1 MYQDPQEKGR
11 GPAARVYRTAVL
23 LIAVLLLITT
33 AVGST
38 AAFLVT
44 KPEPVEE
51 AFAYAQVSC
60 QVTQSGNALAVQNTG
75 TAQAYIRASYAVNW
89 RLDGEESIAAAV
101 PEGYSYGL
109 IEDPQGAWVDGGDG
123 YFYYPYPV
131 DPGDETP
138 SLLTCSV
145 SRPEEPEYTL
155 SVEVVAEAIQSV
167 PEAAVKAAW
176 GLSIDTNG
184 NLIVPPQN

>member
-23 LIAVLLLITT
+23 LIAVFLLIST

-44 KPEPVEE
+44 KTGPVVED
-51 AFAYAQVSC
+51 FAYAQVSC
-60 QVTQSGNALAVQNTG
+60 QVIRSGNTLAVQNTG

-101 PEGYSYGL
+101 PEGYSYDL
-109 IEDPQGAWVDGGDG
+109 VKDPQGAWVDGGDG
-123 YFYYPYPV
+123 YFYYPDPV
-131 DPGDETP
+131 DPGGETP

-145 SRPEEPEYTL
+145 LCPEEPEYTL
-155 SVEVVAEAIQSV
+155 SVEVVAEAIQSN
-167 PEAAVKAAW
+167 PAEAAEDAW
-176 GLSIDTNG
+176 GVRVSDGVLT
-184 NLIVPPQN
+184 VH

>member
-44 KPEPVEE
+44 KTEPVEE

-60 QVTQSGNALAVQNTG
+60 QVTDTMGVKNTG

-89 RLDGEESIAAAV
+89 LDGDENIAAAV
-101 PEGYSYGL
+101 PEDYSCDL
-109 IEDPQGAWVDGGDG
+109 AENPQWEKGGDG
-123 YFYYPYPV
+123 YFYYPDPV
-131 DPGDETP
+131 DPGDEAP
-138 SLLTCSV
+138 SLLTCRV
-145 SRPEEPEYTL
+145 SYPVDPEYTL
-155 SVEVVAEAIQSV
+155 SVEVVAEAIQST
-167 PEAAVKAAW
+167 PAEAAEEAW
-176 GLSIDTNG
+176 GVRVSDGVLT
-184 NLIVPPQN
+184 VQ

>member
-44 KPEPVEE
+44 KTEPVEE

-60 QVTQSGNALAVQNTG
+60 QVTDTMGVKNTG
-75 TAQAYIRASYAVNW
+75 TAQAYIRASYAANW
-89 RLDGEESIAAAV
+89 RDGEGKIAAAA
-101 PEGYSYGL
+101 PEGYSY
-109 IEDPQGAWVDGGDG
+109 DPEESLQWKKGGDG
-123 YFYYPYPV
+123 YFYYPDPV
-131 DPGDETP
+131 APGEETP
-138 SLLTCSV
+138 SLLTCSAPY
-145 SRPEEPEYTL
+145 PEYPGYTL
-155 SVEVVAEAIQSV
+155 SVEVVAEAIQSN
-167 PEAAVKAAW
+167 PAEAAEEAW
-176 GLSIDTNG
+176 GVRVSDSVLT
-184 NLIVPPQN
+184 VH

>member
-1 MYQDPQEKGR
+1 MYQDLQEKGR

-44 KPEPVEE
+44 KTEPVVED
-51 AFAYAQVSC
+51 FAYAQVSC
-60 QVTQSGNALAVQNTG
+60 QVTDTMGVKNTG

-101 PEGYSYGL
+101 PEGYSCAL
-109 IEDPQGAWVDGGDG
+109 AENPQWEKGGDG

-131 DPGDETP
+131 APGDEAP
-138 SLLTCSV
+138 SLLTCIV
-145 SRPEEPEYTL
+145 SCPEDPEYTL
-155 SVEVVAEAIQSV
+155 SVEVVAEAIQST
-167 PEAAVKAAW
+167 PAEAAEEAW
-176 GLSIDTNG
+176 SVRVSDGVLT
-184 NLIVPPQN
+184 VH

>member
-1 MYQDPQEKGR
+1 MHQDPQEKGR
-11 GPAARVYRTAVL
+11 GSAARIYRTAVL

-44 KPEPVEE
+44 KTEPVEE

-60 QVTQSGNALAVQNTG
+60 QVTDTLAVQNTG

-89 RLDGEESIAAAV
+89 LDVNGNIVAAV
-101 PEGYSYGL
+101 PEGYSC
-109 IEDPQGAWVDGGDG
+109 DPVENQDDWTEGGDG

-131 DPGDETP
+131 DPGSETP

-145 SRPEEPEYTL
+145 SRLEDPEYTL
-155 SVEVVAEAIQSV
+155 SVEVVAEAIQSD
-167 PEAAVKAAW
+167 PAEAAADAW
-176 GLSIDTNG
+176 GVTVSG
-184 NLIVPPQN
+184 GVLIVH

>member
-44 KPEPVEE
+44 KTEPVEE

-60 QVTQSGNALAVQNTG
+60 QVTDALAVQNTG

-89 RLDGEESIAAAV
+89 LDVNGNIVAAV
-101 PEGYSYGL
+101 PEGYSC
-109 IEDPQGAWVDGGDG
+109 DPVENQDDWTEGGDG

-138 SLLTCSV
+138 SLLTCSP
-145 SRPEEPEYTL
+145 SYPENPEYTL
-155 SVEVVAEAIQSV
+155 SVEVVAEAIQSD
-167 PEAAVKAAW
+167 PAEAAADAW
-176 GLSIDTNG
+176 GVRVSDGMLT
-184 NLIVPPQN
+184 VQ

>member
-23 LIAVLLLITT
+23 LIAVILLITT

-44 KPEPVEE
+44 KTEPVKE

-60 QVTQSGNALAVQNTG
+60 QVTQSGNALGVKNTG
-75 TAQAYIRASYAVNW
+75 TAPAYIRASYAVNW
-89 RLDGEESIAAAV
+89 RDREGIIAAV
-101 PEGYSYGL
+101 TPEGYSYDLEKG
-109 IEDPQGAWVDGGDG
+109 IQWEEGGDG
-123 YFYYPYPV
+123 YFYYPAPV
-131 DPGDETP
+131 DPGEETP

-145 SRPEEPEYTL
+145 SCPEDPEYTL
-155 SVEVVAEAIQSV
+155 SVEVVAEAIQST
-167 PEAAVKAAW
+167 PAEAAEDAW
-176 GLSIDTNG
+176 GVRVSDDVLT
-184 NLIVPPQN
+184 VH

>member
-23 LIAVLLLITT
+23 LIAVLLLIST

-44 KPEPVEE
+44 KTGPVVED
-51 AFAYAQVSC
+51 FAYAQVSC
-60 QVTQSGNALAVQNTG
+60 QVIRSDNALAVQNTG

-89 RLDGEESIAAAV
+89 LDGDENIAAAV
-101 PEGYSYGL
+101 PEGYSCDL
-109 IEDPQGAWVDGGDG
+109 AENPQGAWVEGGDG
-123 YFYYPYPV
+123 YFYYPAPV
-131 DPGDETP
+131 DPGGETP

-145 SRPEEPEYTL
+145 LCPEEPAYTL
-155 SVEVVAEAIQSV
+155 SVEVVAEAIQSN
-167 PEAAVKAAW
+167 PAEAAEDAW
-176 GLSIDTNG
+176 GVTVSDGVLT
-184 NLIVPPQN
+184 VH

>member
-1 MYQDPQEKGR
+1 MYQDPQKKGR

-44 KPEPVEE
+44 KTGPVEE

-60 QVTQSGNALAVQNTG
+60 QVTDALAVQNTG

-89 RLDGEESIAAAV
+89 LDVDGYIAAAA
-101 PEGYSYGL
+101 PEGYSCGL
-109 IEDPQGAWVDGGDG
+109 VENQDDWTEGGDG

-131 DPGDETP
+131 APGDETP
-138 SLLTCSV
+138 SLLTCSP
-145 SRPEEPEYTL
+145 SYPEDPAYTL
-155 SVEVVAEAIQSV
+155 SVEVVAEAIQSN
-167 PEAAVKAAW
+167 PAEAAEEAW
-176 GLSIDTNG
+176 GVTVSGSVLTAY
-184 NLIVPPQN
+184 

>member
-44 KPEPVEE
+44 KTEPVEE
-51 AFAYAQVSC
+51 SFAYAQVSC
-60 QVTQSGNALAVQNTG
+60 QVTDALAVQNTG

-89 RLDGEESIAAAV
+89 LDGDRNIVAAA
-101 PEGYSYGL
+101 PEGYRCDL
-109 IEDPQGAWVDGGDG
+109 VENQDDWTEGGDG

-131 DPGDETP
+131 DPGSETP
-138 SLLTCSV
+138 SLLTCNASY
-145 SRPEEPEYTL
+145 PEDPAYTL
-155 SVEVVAEAIQSV
+155 SVEVVAEAIQSD
-167 PEAAVKAAW
+167 PAEAAAEAW
-176 GLSIDTNG
+176 GVTVSDGELTAY
-184 NLIVPPQN
+184 

>member
-44 KPEPVEE
+44 KTEPVVED
-51 AFAYAQVSC
+51 FAYAQVSC
-60 QVTQSGNALAVQNTG
+60 QVTRSGSALAVQNTG

-89 RLDGEESIAAAV
+89 RDGEGKIAAAA
-101 PEGYSYGL
+101 PEGYSYDLEKG
-109 IEDPQGAWVDGGDG
+109 IQWEEGGDG
-123 YFYYPYPV
+123 YFYYPAPV
-131 DPGDETP
+131 DPGGETP

-145 SRPEEPEYTL
+145 LCPENPKYTL
-155 SVEVVAEAIQSV
+155 SVEVVAEAIQSN
-167 PEAAVKAAW
+167 PAEAAEEAW
-176 GLSIDTNG
+176 GVTVSGGMLT
-184 NLIVPPQN
+184 VQ

>member
-1 MYQDPQEKGR
+1 MHQDSQEKGR

-44 KPEPVEE
+44 KTEPVEE

-60 QVTQSGNALAVQNTG
+60 QVTDTLAVQNTG

-89 RLDGEESIAAAV
+89 LDVDGSIVAAV
-101 PEGYSYGL
+101 PEGYSCGL
-109 IEDPQGAWVDGGDG
+109 VEDPQGAWAEGGDG

-145 SRPEEPEYTL
+145 SRPEDPEYTL
-155 SVEVVAEAIQSV
+155 SVEVVAEAIQSN
-167 PEAAVKAAW
+167 PAEAAEDAW
-176 GLSIDTNG
+176 GVRVSDGELTVD
-184 NLIVPPQN
+184 

>member
-23 LIAVLLLITT
+23 LIAVLLLIGT

-44 KPEPVEE
+44 KTEPVVED
-51 AFAYAQVSC
+51 FAYAQVSC
-60 QVTQSGNALAVQNTG
+60 QVIRSGNTLGVQNTG

-89 RLDGEESIAAAV
+89 RDGEGIIAAV
-101 PEGYSYGL
+101 TPDGYSCDL
-109 IEDPQGAWVDGGDG
+109 DENQGAWVDGGDG
-123 YFYYPYPV
+123 YFYCLTPV
-131 DPGDETP
+131 DPGGETP

-145 SRPEEPEYTL
+145 SYPEDPACTL
-155 SVEVVAEAIQSV
+155 SVEVVAEAIQSN
-167 PEAAVKAAW
+167 PAEAAEDAW
-176 GLSIDTNG
+176 GVTVSNG
-184 NLIVPPQN
+184 VLTVH

>member
-1 MYQDPQEKGR
+1 MYQDPQERGR

-44 KPEPVEE
+44 KTEPVVED
-51 AFAYAQVSC
+51 FAYAQVSC
-60 QVTQSGNALAVQNTG
+60 QVIRSGNTLGVQNTG

-101 PEGYSYGL
+101 PEDYSCDL
-109 IEDPQGAWVDGGDG
+109 VKDPQGAWVDGGDG
-123 YFYYPYPV
+123 YFYYPDPV
-131 DPGDETP
+131 APGGETP

-145 SRPEEPEYTL
+145 LCPENPEYTL
-155 SVEVVAEAIQSV
+155 SVEVVAEAIQSN
-167 PEAAVKAAW
+167 PAEAAEEAW
-176 GLSIDTNG
+176 RVTVSDGKLTVD
-184 NLIVPPQN
+184 

>member
-44 KPEPVEE
+44 KTEPVEE
-51 AFAYAQVSC
+51 SFAYAQVSC
-60 QVTQSGNALAVQNTG
+60 QVTDTLAVQNTG

-89 RLDGEESIAAAV
+89 LDVNGNIVAAV
-101 PEGYSYGL
+101 PEDYSCDL
-109 IEDPQGAWVDGGDG
+109 VKDPQGAWVEGGDG
-123 YFYYPYPV
+123 YFYCLTPV
-131 DPGDETP
+131 DPGGETP

-145 SRPEEPEYTL
+145 SYPENPKYTL
-155 SVEVVAEAIQSV
+155 SVEVVAEAIQST
-167 PEAAVKAAW
+167 PAEAAEDAW
-176 GLSIDTNG
+176 SVRVSDGVLT
-184 NLIVPPQN
+184 VQ

>member
-1 MYQDPQEKGR
+1 MYQDPQEKGQ

-23 LIAVLLLITT
+23 LIAVLLLIST

-44 KPEPVEE
+44 KTEPVVE
-51 AFAYAQVSC
+51 AFAYARVSC
-60 QVTQSGNALAVQNTG
+60 QVTRSDNALAVQNTG

-101 PEGYSYGL
+101 PEGYSYDL
-109 IEDPQGAWVDGGDG
+109 DENQGAWVEGGDG
-123 YFYYPYPV
+123 YFYCLTPV
-131 DPGDETP
+131 DPGGETP

-145 SRPEEPEYTL
+145 FYPENPKYTL
-155 SVEVVAEAIQSV
+155 SVEVVAEAIQSN
-167 PEAAVKAAW
+167 PAEAAEEAW
-176 GLSIDTNG
+176 GVTVSNG
-184 NLIVPPQN
+184 VLTVH

>member
-23 LIAVLLLITT
+23 LIAVLLLIST

-44 KPEPVEE
+44 QTEPVEE

-60 QVTQSGNALAVQNTG
+60 QVTDTMGVKNTG

-89 RLDGEESIAAAV
+89 LDGDENIAAAV
-101 PEGYSYGL
+101 PEDYSCAL
-109 IEDPQGAWVDGGDG
+109 VENPQWEKGGDG
-123 YFYYPYPV
+123 YFYYPDPV
-131 DPGDETP
+131 DPGGEAP

-145 SRPEEPEYTL
+145 SYPEDPTYTL
-155 SVEVVAEAIQSV
+155 SVEVVAEAIQSN
-167 PEAAVKAAW
+167 PAEAAEDAW
-176 GLSIDTNG
+176 SVRVSGGRLT
-184 NLIVPPQN
+184 VH

>member
-1 MYQDPQEKGR
+1 MHQDPQEKGR

-44 KPEPVEE
+44 KTGPVEE
-51 AFAYAQVSC
+51 SFAYAQVSC
-60 QVTQSGNALAVQNTG
+60 QVTDTMGVKNTG

-89 RLDGEESIAAAV
+89 LDGEGHITAAA
-101 PEGYSYGL
+101 PEGYSDGL
-109 IEDPQGAWVDGGDG
+109 VENPRDAWVEGGDG
-123 YFYYPYPV
+123 YFYYPAPV

-138 SLLTCSV
+138 SLLTCSP
-145 SRPEEPEYTL
+145 SYPENPEYTL
-155 SVEVVAEAIQSV
+155 SVEVVAEAIQSD
-167 PEAAVKAAW
+167 PAEAAEDAW
-176 GLSIDTNG
+176 GVTVRDGELT
-184 NLIVPPQN
+184 VQ

>member
-11 GPAARVYRTAVL
+11 GPRVYRTAVL
-23 LIAVLLLITT
+23 LIAVILLITT

-44 KPEPVEE
+44 KTEPVVE

-60 QVTQSGNALAVQNTG
+60 QVTDALAVQNTG

-89 RLDGEESIAAAV
+89 LDGEENIVVAA
-101 PEGYSYGL
+101 PEGYSYDL
-109 IEDPQGAWVDGGDG
+109 DENQGAWVDGGDG

-131 DPGDETP
+131 APGDETP

-155 SVEVVAEAIQSV
+155 SVEVVAEAIQSD
-167 PEAAVKAAW
+167 PAEAAEDAW
-176 GLSIDTNG
+176 GVTVSGDVLTAH
-184 NLIVPPQN
+184 

>member
-44 KPEPVEE
+44 KTEPVEE

-60 QVTQSGNALAVQNTG
+60 QVTDTLAVQNTG

-89 RLDGEESIAAAV
+89 LDGEGHIAAAV
-101 PEGYSYGL
+101 PEGYSCGL
-109 IEDPQGAWVDGGDG
+109 AENPQGAWAEGGDG

-138 SLLTCSV
+138 SLLTCSP
-145 SRPEEPEYTL
+145 SYPENPEYTL
-155 SVEVVAEAIQSV
+155 SVEVVAEAIQSD
-167 PEAAVKAAW
+167 PAEAAEEAW
-176 GLSIDTNG
+176 GVTVIGGVLTA
-184 NLIVPPQN
+184 Q

>member
-44 KPEPVEE
+44 KTGPVEE
-51 AFAYAQVSC
+51 SFAYAQVSC
-60 QVTQSGNALAVQNTG
+60 QVTQSGSALGVKNTG

-101 PEGYSYGL
+101 PEGYSC
-109 IEDPQGAWVDGGDG
+109 DPVENPQWEKGEDG

-131 DPGDETP
+131 DPGSETP

-145 SRPEEPEYTL
+145 SRPEDPEYTL
-155 SVEVVAEAIQSV
+155 SVEVVAEAIQSD
-167 PEAAVKAAW
+167 PAEAAEEAW
-176 GLSIDTNG
+176 GVTVSDGVLA
-184 NLIVPPQN
+184 VH

>member
-23 LIAVLLLITT
+23 LIAVLLLIST

-44 KPEPVEE
+44 KTRPVVED
-51 AFAYAQVSC
+51 FAYAQVSC
-60 QVTQSGNALAVQNTG
+60 QVTDTLAVQNTG

-89 RLDGEESIAAAV
+89 LDGEGNIAAAA
-101 PEGYSYGL
+101 PEDYSCDL
-109 IEDPQGAWVDGGDG
+109 AENPQGAWVDGGDG
-123 YFYYPYPV
+123 YFYYSAPV
-131 DPGDETP
+131 APGDETP

-145 SRPEEPEYTL
+145 FYPENPKYTL
-155 SVEVVAEAIQSV
+155 SVEVVAEAIQST
-167 PEAAVKAAW
+167 PAGAAEEAW
-176 GLSIDTNG
+176 GVRVSDGVLTVD
-184 NLIVPPQN
+184 

>member
-1 MYQDPQEKGR
+1 MHQDPQEKGR

-44 KPEPVEE
+44 KTGPVVED
-51 AFAYAQVSC
+51 FAYAQVSC
-60 QVTQSGNALAVQNTG
+60 QVTDALAVQNTG

-89 RLDGEESIAAAV
+89 LDGEENIVAAV
-101 PEGYSYGL
+101 PENYSCDL
-109 IEDPQGAWVDGGDG
+109 DENPQWEKGGDG
-123 YFYYPYPV
+123 YFYYPAPV
-131 DPGDETP
+131 DPGGETP

-145 SRPEEPEYTL
+145 SRPEDPEYTL
-155 SVEVVAEAIQSV
+155 SVEVVAEAIQSK
-167 PEAAVKAAW
+167 PAEAAADAW
-176 GLSIDTNG
+176 GVTVSDGKLTVD
-184 NLIVPPQN
+184 

>member
-44 KPEPVEE
+44 KTEPVEE
-51 AFAYAQVSC
+51 AFAYAQISC
-60 QVTQSGNALAVQNTG
+60 QVTRSGNALGVQNTG

-89 RLDGEESIAAAV
+89 LDGEGIIAAV
-101 PEGYSYGL
+101 TPEGYSCDLEKG
-109 IEDPQGAWVDGGDG
+109 IQWEEGGDG
-123 YFYYPYPV
+123 YFYYPAPV
-131 DPGDETP
+131 DPGGETP

-145 SRPEEPEYTL
+145 LCPENPKYTL
-155 SVEVVAEAIQSV
+155 SVEVVAEAIQSD
-167 PEAAVKAAW
+167 PAEAAEEAW
-176 GLSIDTNG
+176 GVRVSDGKLT
-184 NLIVPPQN
+184 VQ

>member
-23 LIAVLLLITT
+23 LITVLLLIST

-44 KPEPVEE
+44 KTGPVVED
-51 AFAYAQVSC
+51 FAYAQVSC
-60 QVTQSGNALAVQNTG
+60 QVTDTMGVKNTG

-89 RLDGEESIAAAV
+89 LDGDENIAAAAPV
-101 PEGYSYGL
+101 GYSCDL
-109 IEDPQGAWVDGGDG
+109 VKDPQGAWVDGGDG
-123 YFYYPYPV
+123 YFYYPDPV
-131 DPGDETP
+131 DPGGETP

-145 SRPEEPEYTL
+145 SRPENPEYTL
-155 SVEVVAEAIQSV
+155 SVEVVAEAIQST
-167 PEAAVKAAW
+167 PAEAAEEAW
-176 GLSIDTNG
+176 GVRVSDGKLT
-184 NLIVPPQN
+184 VH

>member
-1 MYQDPQEKGR
+1 MYQDPQEKGQ
-11 GPAARVYRTAVL
+11 GPAPRVYRTAVL

-44 KPEPVEE
+44 KTEPVVED
-51 AFAYAQVSC
+51 FAYAQVSC
-60 QVTQSGNALAVQNTG
+60 QVTDTLAVQNTG

-101 PEGYSYGL
+101 PEGYSC
-109 IEDPQGAWVDGGDG
+109 DPVENPQWEKGEDG

-131 DPGDETP
+131 APGDETP
-138 SLLTCSV
+138 SLLTCSP
-145 SRPEEPEYTL
+145 SYPEDPEYTL
-155 SVEVVAEAIQSV
+155 SVEVVAEAIQSN
-167 PEAAVKAAW
+167 PAGAAEEAW
-176 GLSIDTNG
+176 GVTVSDGELT
-184 NLIVPPQN
+184 VQ

>member
-44 KPEPVEE
+44 KTEPVKE

-60 QVTQSGNALAVQNTG
+60 QVTDTMGVKNTG

-101 PEGYSYGL
+101 PEGYSYDL
-109 IEDPQGAWVDGGDG
+109 DENQGAWVDGGDG
-123 YFYYPYPV
+123 YFYYPDPV

-145 SRPEEPEYTL
+145 SYPEDPVYTL
-155 SVEVVAEAIQSV
+155 SVEVVAEAIQSN
-167 PEAAVKAAW
+167 PAEAAEEVW
-176 GLSIDTNG
+176 GVTVSDGVLA
-184 NLIVPPQN
+184 VQ